1 MFFNFSVR
9 ASAQY
14 FTVPMVGIGLVVLS
28 GLGLLGVAGSGLVG
42 LPGLG
47 GEEVT
52 SECSEDDPLSII

>member
-1 MFFNFSVR
+1 
-9 ASAQY
+9 
-14 FTVPMVGIGLVVLS
+14 MVGIGLVVLS